1 MQTAKEKNAE
11 VVLAQPEDGCSSANT
26 LKIVRDILVT
36 MYFISMGRWPHAK
49 SAKLESALPKQG
61 L

>member
-1 MQTAKEKNAE
+1 MTMQIN
-11 VVLAQPEDGCSSANT
+11 GCSSANT

>member
-1 MQTAKEKNAE
+1 MAVQHVRDLYFPRRT
-11 VVLAQPEDGCSSANT
+11 EDGCSSANT